1 MKISETP
8 PPHPPNN
15 FWKGDM
21 LKILEF
27 VLKPSKTEF
36 HGEGWEQGEFS
47 ESSSSLYIASW
58 TEMSLGEHKVS

>member
-1 MKISETP
+1 MKISETAP
-8 PPHPPNN
+8 PPNN

-58 TEMSLGEHKVS
+58 TEMSLREHKVS